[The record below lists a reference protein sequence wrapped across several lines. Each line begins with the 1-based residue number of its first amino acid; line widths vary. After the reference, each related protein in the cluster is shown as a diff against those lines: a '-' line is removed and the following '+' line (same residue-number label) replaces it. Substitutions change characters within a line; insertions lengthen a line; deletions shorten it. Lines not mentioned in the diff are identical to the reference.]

1 MSDYCNPSKAFD
13 FLDYD
18 FIASAVIDN
27 ICLLWIDILP
37 VRLALFVVLPKPIKE
52 NEIKNNH
59 TNTPVVL
66 V

>member
-1 MSDYCNPSKAFD
+1 MF
-13 FLDYD
+13 
-18 FIASAVIDN
+18 AVD
-27 ICLLWIDILP
+27 
-37 VRLALFVVLPKPIKE
+37 RYLAGKISSFCCSSKPIKE